1 MIFYIRATLCALILF
16 AVPLKASALAK
27 RAHIV
32 TCHPSQSGGEV
43 HIEGM
48 IYDHAGVSGR
58 KFDNVPQYGS
68 KNFFDVH
75 PVLQRKLSDE
85 LVAGEIMHLTSAI
98 RSRFLEEASILY
110 AYTDK
115 GPPRGTDVNF
125 TNKARMKSE
134 TWSGK
139 YPGSVTLHANHNV
152 ITCEFVSHKNI
163 YTKMSVEIQSDFYP
177 RYAPKTYRKGSEG
190 AKICSGSGHSASYR
204 VKWFTEKNEVPI
216 KTENILA
223 YCQPHSGVPHD
234 VTTKAYEIELLKIYA
249 IGTVRADLSRTKTLH
264 EYDKSLYNRQYKY
277 RP

>member
-139 YPGSVTLHANHNV
+139 YPGSVTKCLSKFNLIFTPDTPPKLIEKALK
-152 ITCEFVSHKNI
+152 EQKFVPEAGI
-163 YTKMSVEIQSDFYP
+163 
-177 RYAPKTYRKGSEG
+177 
-190 AKICSGSGHSASYR
+190 
-204 VKWFTEKNEVPI
+204 
-216 KTENILA
+216 
-223 YCQPHSGVPHD
+223 
-234 VTTKAYEIELLKIYA
+234 
-249 IGTVRADLSRTKTLH
+249 VRLTA
-264 EYDKSLYNRQYKY
+264 
-277 RP
+277 